1 MVTLS
6 IDLQNETAILVA
18 VVIVVISV
26 VLLSLNRKSS
36 PSVADIKVSSFNPR
50 AHISPTLKLNPTNAY
65 ATAAD
70 APNPE
75 RTPSVS
81 DIKVYPV
88 KSCARIWPTLKL
100 NPTDGYATATDAPNP
115 EGGACYLVYETDSS
129 GRLVEQ
135 YSKTPIVDAIG
146 RWTPGGGKKIAGF
159 KFKQNLGKSVLI
171 GNCAAGVQGRKNY
184 SSGWC
189 QFIRSARVM
198 HGEVMLWN
206 PVAKGLMVDVYLYT
220 DDNRPM
226 HQTYKLKQGV
236 VVDVQKPL
244 AVACIPKGTSFY
256 GSMTV
261 DIFKW
266 LADGSNYGASIK
278 FKV

>member
-1 MVTLS
+1 MVTVS
-6 IDLQNETAILVA
+6 FDVQNEIAILVA
-18 VVIVVISV
+18 VAIVVISV
-26 VLLSLNRKSS
+26 VLLSLNRKRS
-36 PSVADIKVSSFNPR
+36 PSVSDIKVSPVKSR
-50 AHISPTLKLNPTNAY
+50 AHISPTLKLNSTDAY

-70 APNPE
+70 VPNPE
-75 RTPSVS
+75 HTPSVA
-81 DIKVYPV
+81 DVKVYPV
-88 KSCARIWPTLKL
+88 KSCAHIPPSKL

-129 GRLVEQ
+129 GRLVEH

-206 PVAKGLMVDVYLYT
+206 PVAKGLMVDVYLYM

-226 HQTYKLKQGV
+226 NQTYKLKQGV

-266 LADGSNYGASIK
+266 LADGSTYGASSK
-278 FKV
+278 F